1 MPCSVSTEEI
11 ILLSAEI
18 LSPRKVLNNEK
29 PAPHP
34 LVLLNFPS
42 DLVNNSSK

>member
-1 MPCSVSTEEI
+1 MQCLMQDI

-18 LSPRKVLNNEK
+18 LSPWKVLENQ
-29 PAPHP
+29 APRTLP